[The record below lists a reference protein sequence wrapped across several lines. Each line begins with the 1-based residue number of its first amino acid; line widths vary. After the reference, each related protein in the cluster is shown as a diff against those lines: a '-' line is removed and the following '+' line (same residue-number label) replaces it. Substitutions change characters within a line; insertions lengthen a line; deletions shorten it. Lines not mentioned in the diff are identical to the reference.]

1 MTLQELILCTES
13 ADDEEFSMR
22 DYLTR
27 KVVERTMH
35 RNQSKKI
42 EKQLGG
48 NGESE

>member
-1 MTLQELILCTES
+1 MTLQELILRTES
-13 ADDEEFSMR
+13 PDDEFSMR